1 MNSHQINPANP
12 DAAANGRPP
21 AASGA
26 PIGTTVIAHGGNLR
40 RAMAQYGGQASD
52 WMDLSTG
59 INPHAYPAP
68 PIAPDAWHRLPEPD
82 TGLIDAACAY
92 YGAPMLLPVA
102 GTQAAIQALP
112 RLRAHCQVAVVSP
125 TYAEHALR
133 WREAGHAVTE
143 IAPVDIETHVDH
155 CDVLV
160 VCNPNNPT
168 GHRVAQ
174 ATLLAWAA
182 KLATRGGWLVV
193 DEAFGDMEPALSVA
207 AHCQQP
213 GLIVL
218 RSVGKFFGLAGLRL
232 GFVGAEPKMLERL
245 SALLGPWSISG
256 PAQQVGRAALADVE
270 WQQAMRLRLAADGAR
285 LRTLLARHVAVTS
298 TSKTGISTTNTSA
311 ASASDT
317 DMAVAN
323 TSESK
328 ASAINA
334 LAAGTS
340 VTNGTDL
347 FQWWPAAAPT
357 ALHEHL
363 ARQRIWVRLFPDAAR
378 GLRVGLPAAESDW
391 ARLDLAL
398 AGFQNRA

>member
-1 MNSHQINPANP
+1 VKTHLIAPAVP
-12 DAAANGRPP
+12 G
-21 AASGA
+21 
-26 PIGTTVIAHGGNLR
+26 VIAHGGNLR

-82 TGLIDAACAY
+82 TGLVDAACAY
-92 YGAPMLLPVA
+92 YGAPVLLPVA

-112 RLRAHCQVAVVSP
+112 RLRAHSRVAVVSP

-143 IAPVDIETHVDH
+143 IAPADIEVYLDH

-168 GHRVAQ
+168 GHRVKPEM
-174 ATLLAWAA
+174 LLAWADR
-182 KLATRGGWLVV
+182 LAARGGWLVV

-232 GFVGAEPKMLERL
+232 GFVGAEPNVLERL

-256 PAQQVGRAALADVE
+256 PAQQVGRAALADVK
-270 WQQAMRLRLAADGAR
+270 WQQTMRLRLAADGAR
-285 LRTLLARHVAVTS
+285 LRTLLARHVVVTS
-298 TSKTGISTTNTSA
+298 ASMTDISKTNTSDA
-311 ASASDT
+311 HASDT
-317 DMAVAN
+317 DMVVTN
-323 TSESK
+323 TSD
-328 ASAINA
+328 ARTSAINRPA
-334 LAAGTS
+334 TR
-340 VTNGTDL
+340 GTDL
-347 FQWWPAAAPT
+347 FQWWPAPAPT

-363 ARQRIWVRLFPDAAR
+363 AQQRIWVRLFPDAAR

>member
-1 MNSHQINPANP
+1 MTGHPTAPTSPEADANDVSP
-12 DAAANGRPP
+12 VAQTVGVTP
-21 AASGA
+21 AAV
-26 PIGTTVIAHGGNLR
+26 TTVIAHGGNLR
-40 RAMAQYGGQASD
+40 RAIAQYGGQASD
-52 WMDLSTG
+52 WLDVSTG

-82 TGLIDAACAY
+82 AGLIDAACAY
-92 YGAPMLLPVA
+92 YGAPVLLPVA
-102 GTQAAIQALP
+102 GTQAAIQGLP
-112 RLRAHCQVAVVSP
+112 RLRAHSRVAVVSP

-133 WREAGHAVTE
+133 WREAGHAVAE
-143 IAPVDIETHVDH
+143 IAPADIDARIDH

-168 GHRVAQ
+168 GHRVVPEL
-174 ATLLAWAA
+174 LLAWADR
-182 KLATRGGWLVV
+182 LATRGGWLVV

-232 GFVGAEPKMLERL
+232 GFVGAESLVLERL
-245 SALLGPWSISG
+245 AALLGPWSISG
-256 PAQQVGRAALADVE
+256 PAQQVGRAALADRA
-270 WQQAMRLRLAADGAR
+270 WQQTMRLRLAADSER
-285 LRTLLARHVAVTS
+285 LRSLLATHVPATH
-298 TSKTGISTTNTSA
+298 
-311 ASASDT
+311 
-317 DMAVAN
+317 
-323 TSESK
+323 
-328 ASAINA
+328 
-334 LAAGTS
+334 
-340 VTNGTDL
+340 GTDL

>member
-1 MNSHQINPANP
+1 VTVHITAPTSPEADTNEVSLVGPTVGVA
-12 DAAANGRPP
+12 P
-21 AASGA
+21 AAV
-26 PIGTTVIAHGGNLR
+26 TTVIAHGGNLR
-40 RAMAQYGGQASD
+40 RAIAQYGGQAGE

-112 RLRAHCQVAVVSP
+112 RLRTHSRVAVVSP

-143 IAPVDIETHVDH
+143 FEPADVDVHVDH

-168 GHRVAQ
+168 GNRVAPDL
-174 ATLLAWAA
+174 LLAWAD
-182 KLATRGGWLVV
+182 KLAARGGWLVV

-218 RSVGKFFGLAGLRL
+218 RSLGKFFGLAGLRL
-232 GFVGAEPKMLERL
+232 GFVGAEPKLLERL

-256 PAQQVGRAALADVE
+256 PAQQVGCAALADRA
-270 WQQAMRLRLAADGAR
+270 WQQTMRLRLATDGAR
-285 LRTLLARHVAVTS
+285 LRALLARHVAVTS
-298 TSKTGISTTNTSA
+298 ASIEGISDCSTLVANAFDSDMPVSSTSGVNASATNTPA
-311 ASASDT
+311 T
-317 DMAVAN
+317 Y
-323 TSESK
+323 
-328 ASAINA
+328 
-334 LAAGTS
+334 
-340 VTNGTDL
+340 GTDL

>member
-1 MNSHQINPANP
+1 MSTRPIATHMPAP
-12 DAAANGRPP
+12 
-21 AASGA
+21 
-26 PIGTTVIAHGGNLR
+26 TVIAHGGNLR

-92 YGAPMLLPVA
+92 YGAPVLLPVA
-102 GTQAAIQALP
+102 GTQAAIQTLP
-112 RLRAHCQVAVVSP
+112 RLRTHSRVAVVSP

-143 IAPVDIETHVDH
+143 IAPADIEAYIDH
-155 CDVLV
+155 CDVMV

-168 GHRVAQ
+168 GNRVAPDR
-174 ATLLAWAA
+174 LLAWADR
-182 KLATRGGWLVV
+182 LATRGGWLVV
-193 DEAFGDMEPALSVA
+193 DEAFGDMEPGLSVA

-213 GLIVL
+213 GLVVL

-232 GFVGAEPKMLERL
+232 GFVGAEPRVLERL

-256 PAQQVGRAALADVE
+256 PAQQVGCAALADRA
-270 WQQAMRLRLAADGAR
+270 WQQTMRLRLATDGAR
-285 LRTLLARHVAVTS
+285 LRALLARHGAVTS
-298 TSKTGISTTNTSA
+298 ASMAGISVRSTLTACASDLDMPVNDTLTTNTPA
-311 ASASDT
+311 T
-317 DMAVAN
+317 R
-323 TSESK
+323 
-328 ASAINA
+328 
-334 LAAGTS
+334 
-340 VTNGTDL
+340 GTDL

-391 ARLDLAL
+391 ARLDVAL
-398 AGFQNRA
+398 AGFQNGA

>member
-1 MNSHQINPANP
+1 MSIDPIATEMPAP
-12 DAAANGRPP
+12 
-21 AASGA
+21 
-26 PIGTTVIAHGGNLR
+26 TVIAHGGNLR
-40 RAMAQYGGQASD
+40 RAMAQYGGQAGD
-52 WMDLSTG
+52 WIDLSTG

-112 RLRAHCQVAVVSP
+112 RLRTHSRVAVVSP

-143 IAPVDIETHVDH
+143 IEPADIDTHVDH

-168 GHRVAQ
+168 GHRVAPER
-174 ATLLAWAA
+174 LLAWADR
-182 KLATRGGWLVV
+182 LAARGGWLVV

-232 GFVGAEPKMLERL
+232 GFVGAEPKVLERL

-256 PAQQVGRAALADVE
+256 PAQQVGRAALADRA
-270 WQQAMRLRLAADGAR
+270 WQHTMRLRLAADGAR
-285 LRTLLARHVAVTS
+285 LRTLLARHVTVRSLS
-298 TSKTGISTTNTSA
+298 TSDISAMNHSTTS
-311 ASASDT
+311 SSDS
-317 DMAVAN
+317 DMAVAT
-323 TSESK
+323 TSSAN
-328 ASAINA
+328 ASAIDMR
-334 LAAGTS
+334 AA
-340 VTNGTDL
+340 VTPATTGTDL

-363 ARQRIWVRLFPDAAR
+363 ARQRIWVRLFPDTAR